1 MNKQPNSDNCFV
13 CGRNNPRGLYMTFYD
28 NGDDVVESHYTIP
41 ELFQGYPGIVHGGV
55 QASIL
60 DEIAGRISLIEDMHA
75 FMMSVRLDVKYRH
88 PVPTEEPLRIIAK
101 REYLSDR
108 FGQAHCMIY
117 LPDGQLASEAS
128 VKLVR
133 LPEEARISGDS
144 SHVLGWRVDP

>member
-60 DEIAGRISLIEDMHA
+60 DEIAGRISLVEDMHA
-75 FMMSVRLDVKYRH
+75 FMMSVRLDMKYRH
-88 PVPTEEPLRIIAK
+88 PVPTEEPLHIIAK

-108 FGQAHCMIY
+108 YGQARCMIY

-133 LPEEARISGDS
+133 LPEEAQIGGYSD
-144 SHVLGWRVDP
+144 HVLGWRIDP

>member
-1 MNKQPNSDNCFV
+1 
-13 CGRNNPRGLYMTFYD
+13 MTFYD

-41 ELFQGYPGIVHGGV
+41 ELFQGYPGFVHGGV

-60 DEIAGRISLIEDMHA
+60 DEIAGRISLVEDMRA

-88 PVPTEEPLRIIAK
+88 PVPTEEPLHIIAK

-108 FGQAHCMIY
+108 YGQAQCMIY

>member
-1 MNKQPNSDNCFV
+1 
-13 CGRNNPRGLYMTFYD
+13 MTFYD
-28 NGDDVVESHYTIP
+28 NGDDVVESRYTVP

-60 DEIAGRISLIEDMHA
+60 DEIAGRISLVEDMHA

-88 PVPTEEPLRIIAK
+88 PVPTEEPLHIVAR

-108 FGQAHCMIY
+108 YGQAHCMIY
-117 LPDGQLASEAS
+117 LADGKIASDAS

-133 LPEEARISGDS
+133 LPEEAQISGYSD
-144 SHVLGWRVDP
+144 HVLGWRIDP

>member
-1 MNKQPNSDNCFV
+1 MNKQPNSDHCFV

-60 DEIAGRISLIEDMHA
+60 DEIAGRISLIADMQA

-88 PVPTEEPLRIIAK
+88 PVPIEEPLHIIAR
-101 REYLSDR
+101 REYLSGR
-108 FGQAHCMIY
+108 YGQAQCMIY
-117 LPDGQLASEAS
+117 LADGKLASEAF

>member
-1 MNKQPNSDNCFV
+1 
-13 CGRNNPRGLYMTFYD
+13 MTFYD

-41 ELFQGYPGIVHGGV
+41 ALFQGYPGIVHGGV

-88 PVPTEEPLRIIAK
+88 PVPTDEPLHILAK

-108 FGQAHCMIY
+108 YGQAPMYDLFARWPVGLRGICEA
-117 LPDGQLASEAS
+117 GQAS
-128 VKLVR
+128 
-133 LPEEARISGDS
+133 
-144 SHVLGWRVDP
+144 